1 MRTKKVK
8 PPPKKFEFALS
19 ISKEHDD
26 IQKKDYISFTFNTTK
41 EFLTFRYILNIEED
55 VTGNDITFN
64 IIGFQAPTGDLS
76 NSGYAEYEFRM
87 YEFKYTEYC
96 VHVHRKDV
104 DSSKFK
110 FKIQRS
116 KTVPIKILSQPRN
129 SFIEISA

>member
-41 EFLTFRYILNIEED
+41 VFLTFIEED
-55 VTGNDITFN
+55 VTGNNISFN
-64 IIGFQAPTGDLS
+64 IIGFKAPTGGLS
-76 NSGYAEYEFRM
+76 NSGYAAYEFRM
-87 YEFKYTEYC
+87 YDFKYIEYC
-96 VHVHRKDV
+96 LHVHRKDV

-116 KTVPIKILSQPRN
+116 KSMPIKIISQPRN